1 VHDRSP
7 DNWKPLLKISASAGT
22 WLGLSAQAEWEVATS
37 PCGPGR
43 SLADASWVP
52 AWPLLE
58 RDPDTIIST
67 LTRATFG
74 HPDVP
79 PLPIDDLVA
88 SAMGSGMEYWAA
100 HGMTWAESL
109 TLGAHVAEAARD
121 LSQQS
126 WASQTLRQRARKL
139 ASTAR
144 SS

>member
-88 SAMGSGMEYWAA
+88 SAMGSGMEYLGRESHSRSARRGGGTGFEPA
-100 HGMTWAESL
+100 VMGVADIAPARAEVSI
-109 TLGAHVAEAARD
+109 D
-121 LSQQS
+121 
-126 WASQTLRQRARKL
+126 RAFL
-139 ASTAR
+139 VGH
-144 SS
+144 